1 MNYKPYRPHKNDVCF
16 AFVMAAV
23 FAMTVAGGAA
33 GAFIV
38 ARDHVVAD
46 AGMRHAAG
54 EADRLVL
61 VARAG
66 VRK

>member
-1 MNYKPYRPHKNDVCF
+1 MKYKPYQPHKNDVCF

-23 FAMTVAGGAA
+23 FAMTVLADAA
-33 GAFIV
+33 SVFAV
-38 ARDHVVAD
+38 ARGHVAVVAGTLQATD
-46 AGMRHAAG
+46 PAI
-54 EADRLVL
+54 L